1 MEWTREEEA
10 KYKANRLAQE
20 VRTLQK
26 VDDDDQNASDDK
38 AKPGKSKSQKTPD
51 KDAKCVF
58 IFMAFC
64 HLLFFLKICVCM
76 FVAIVVGIILWQ
88 KLR

>member
-20 VRTLQK
+20 VKTLQK

-64 HLLFFLKICVCM
+64 HLL
-76 FVAIVVGIILWQ
+76 IILF
-88 KLR
+88 KDMCLPVCRNHFRHYLVAKT